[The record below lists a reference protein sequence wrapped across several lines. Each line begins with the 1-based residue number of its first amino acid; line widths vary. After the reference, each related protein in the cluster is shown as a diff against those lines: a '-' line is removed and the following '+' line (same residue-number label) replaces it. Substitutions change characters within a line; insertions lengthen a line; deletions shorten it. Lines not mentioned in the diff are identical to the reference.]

1 MLLLQERIAPPPPPP
16 QKKNMTLCV
25 IGRVKFERNCGK
37 IYSRHLFTYGGL
49 ISTQIG
55 RWSSLLVERVRA
67 KKGRLG
73 RASSLSPVT
82 PFSLVLFFARP
93 PIIKSREQAMSRWS
107 PGVYGWH
114 DLTPQYKS

>member
-1 MLLLQERIAPPPPPP
+1 
-16 QKKNMTLCV
+16 MTLCV

-67 KKGRLG
+67 KKKGDWG
-73 RASSLSPVT
+73 
-82 PFSLVLFFARP
+82 
-93 PIIKSREQAMSRWS
+93 EQVPS
-107 PGVYGWH
+107 
-114 DLTPQYKS
+114 PQYPLFRSFSFLPALQ